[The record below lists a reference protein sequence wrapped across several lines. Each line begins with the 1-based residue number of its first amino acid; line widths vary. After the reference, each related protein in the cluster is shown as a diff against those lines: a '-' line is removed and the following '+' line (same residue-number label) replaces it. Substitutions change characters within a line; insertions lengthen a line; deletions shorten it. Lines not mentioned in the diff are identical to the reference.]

1 MVFISGPRLI
11 NSMNE
16 GVKKLRNPY
25 IDVYH
30 WVKGELYDLE
40 SMKDVF
46 TGWKAILDTTRKL

>member
-1 MVFISGPRLI
+1 
-11 NSMNE
+11 MNE